1 MVRLHHG
8 PLQFDGPSITRTE
21 AAERC
26 AQLSR
31 TVAREYRQA
40 KVCEQ
45 VHDLPRIPHKGR
57 SVAESALK
65 PVKRRRIADD
75 ALSTDIRRL
84 LIEARNDL
92 APYGWSVHVEEAGKT
107 LSFEFRNPLSPV
119 STGMHFD
126 ADRTP
131 SEVKKELDEHF
142 ESEPEFARTKLANP
156 PRRKRELIGGLRW
169 AATSYGWSRKVFQDV
184 IDTLRHFHVLSDDEW
199 TWLNTVGPDV
209 LPKNLE
215 REWRKRIRLEQ
226 RRRVEKG

>member
-1 MVRLHHG
+1 MENE
-8 PLQFDGPSITRTE
+8 P
-21 AAERC
+21 
-26 AQLSR
+26 
-31 TVAREYRQA
+31 
-40 KVCEQ
+40 
-45 VHDLPRIPHKGR
+45 
-57 SVAESALK
+57 K

-75 ALSTDIRRL
+75 ALSSGIRRFL
-84 LIEARNDL
+84 LIDVRNDL
-92 APYGWSVHVEEAGKT
+92 APYGWSVHVEGARRN

-184 IDTLRHFHVLSDDEW
+184 IDTLRHFPRPI
-199 TWLNTVGPDV
+199 G
-209 LPKNLE
+209 
-215 REWRKRIRLEQ
+215 
-226 RRRVEKG
+226 